1 MNFTDMNGD
10 HLIKLSKQELGE
22 FLLEKAEQFET
33 RDFIPDDP
41 ISIPH
46 LFSNKEDVEIAGFL
60 AATIAWGNR
69 KSILKNANRLM
80 ERMDHAPF
88 DFVTNFE
95 KSDEKVFEGFV
106 HRTFQPED
114 AVCFMRALQRIIRE
128 FGSLENVFTSS
139 WETLGR
145 PDNLKTTISEFH
157 NIFFDIPHAQRT
169 RKHVA
174 NPARGSAAKR
184 INMYLRWM
192 VRSSAKGVDLGVWDK
207 LPSSILS
214 IPLDVH
220 TSNVGRAL
228 GLLHRKQND
237 WKSVAQLDKSLRYYD
252 SEDPVKFDFALFG
265 LGAIEGF

>member
-1 MNFTDMNGD
+1 MGIKQLN
-10 HLIKLSKQELGE
+10 KLSKKELGE
-22 FLLEKAEQFET
+22 FLLEKQQLFET

-46 LFSNKEDVEIAGFL
+46 LFTNKRDIEISGFL

-80 ERMDHAPF
+80 ERMDHSPF
-88 DFVTNFE
+88 DFVLNFE

-114 AVCFMRALQRIIRE
+114 AVCFMRALQRIIRDY
-128 FGSLENVFTSS
+128 GSLETVFASE
-139 WETLGR
+139 WEASGR
-145 PDNLKTTISEFH
+145 PKNLKEAISKFH
-157 NIFFDIPHAQRT
+157 IVFFSQPHADRT

-174 NPARGSAAKR
+174 NPAKGSAAKR

-192 VRSSAKGVDLGVWDK
+192 IRSSQRGVDLGIWDK
-207 LPSSILS
+207 IPTSVLS

-220 TSNVGRAL
+220 TSTVGRTL

-237 WKSVAQLDKSLRYYD
+237 WKSVEELDASLRSFD
-252 SEDPVKFDFALFG
+252 DVDPVKFDFALFG